1 MKGFSLRG
9 KGIKKECVTLRYK
22 QKIPGYMRNYLN
34 NKSKRKYVE
43 ATSDILGKTL
53 KVAPLYMTALGAFHV
68 FSWAFFVSSGNPVD
82 TSFLIQK
89 EGITGGIS
97 RALALIV
104 PHAMMSLIAS
114 VPCVAAII
122 LIFLPLKCGMWV
134 HEKAR
139 NKFKCRFLHFS
150 CSCACGLLLF
160 ITFLYLIYNVI
171 CMALNSSFVK
181 NFSFDKHF
189 DYWVR
194 PENFLIPIFLIL
206 IPSVVFFIKTIR
218 EYNYNDLLHKIP
230 LVFIFTILF
239 APFFMFIP
247 NYSDGYGTECILV
260 EVEDSKVVN
269 SSIRTNNGREVKEYM
284 KLSEAIQSGGKDI
297 AEILDKNKGNKTYV
311 LASYVYSEDK
321 DYLNI
326 MVFSIRES
334 YKDTEGKPRA
344 KSDLLI
350 NENGE
355 GKNGEGKSG
364 VLVSIKK
371 SSIAGR
377 YLSNPLCFKGDS

>member
-1 MKGFSLRG
+1 
-9 KGIKKECVTLRYK
+9 
-22 QKIPGYMRNYLN
+22 
-34 NKSKRKYVE
+34 
-43 ATSDILGKTL
+43 
-53 KVAPLYMTALGAFHV
+53 
-68 FSWAFFVSSGNPVD
+68 
-82 TSFLIQK
+82 
-89 EGITGGIS
+89 
-97 RALALIV
+97 
-104 PHAMMSLIAS
+104 
-114 VPCVAAII
+114 
-122 LIFLPLKCGMWV
+122 
-134 HEKAR
+134 
-139 NKFKCRFLHFS
+139 
-150 CSCACGLLLF
+150 
-160 ITFLYLIYNVI
+160 
-171 CMALNSSFVK
+171 
-181 NFSFDKHF
+181 
-189 DYWVR
+189 
-194 PENFLIPIFLIL
+194 
-206 IPSVVFFIKTIR
+206 
-218 EYNYNDLLHKIP
+218 
-230 LVFIFTILF
+230 
-239 APFFMFIP
+239 
-247 NYSDGYGTECILV
+247 
-260 EVEDSKVVN
+260 
-269 SSIRTNNGREVKEYM
+269 M